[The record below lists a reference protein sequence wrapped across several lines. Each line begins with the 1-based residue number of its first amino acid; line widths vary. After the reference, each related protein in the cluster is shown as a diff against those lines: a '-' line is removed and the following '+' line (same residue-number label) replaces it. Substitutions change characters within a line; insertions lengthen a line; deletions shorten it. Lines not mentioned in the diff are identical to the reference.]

1 MLQPSAS
8 QQLYLCA
15 RERGRRGQLWR
26 ALTGQQRHLLA
37 LADTGAM
44 GTLNSRTYAG
54 IETVP
59 IRCIQGSQGRSQD
72 FDLDFNPLQDR
83 TQVRWLSVAQAQ
95 LGGRSLPPVK
105 LVQVKGLYFVQ
116 DGHHRISVAR
126 ALGQQDIDAEVSVWG
141 VTGLLDREESF
152 TSEEKGIEGLSK
164 KARDRS
170 TRLQQRLLLTL
181 RDHVIAAG
189 MTLKVLNWRCRS
201 GSKDL
206 AKALR

>member
-1 MLQPSAS
+1 V
-8 QQLYLCA
+8 
-15 RERGRRGQLWR
+15 
-26 ALTGQQRHLLA
+26 
-37 LADTGAM
+37 
-44 GTLNSRTYAG
+44 GTLTSRTYAG

-59 IRCIQGSQGRSQD
+59 IRRIQGSQGRSQD
-72 FDLDFNPLQDR
+72 FDPDFNPLQDR
-83 TQVRWLSVAQAQ
+83 TQVRWLSVARARQ
-95 LGGRSLPPVK
+95 GGKSLPPVK
-105 LVQVKGLYFVQ
+105 LVQVKDLYFVQ